1 MQEIAVAHVDAY
13 MAVAGAGAE
22 EHQVAHLNLVTFD
35 LFAAFQQFGGGA
47 RYLHAQAGQE
57 GEVNEAGAIHAA
69 GAQTAVAV
77 GDAFPVF
84 VLGLQGNAQGR
95 RFGHHFCHQGIQLL
109 LGLDIRGSVAWA
121 GFLLG
126 TGCRWAFGGR
136 FRVNGRPAGTAGQQ
150 EQQTT

>member
-1 MQEIAVAHVDAY
+1 MEEIAVTHVDAH

-22 EHQVAHLNLVTFD
+22 EHQVAHAD
-35 LFAAFQQFGGGA
+35 LITADFFAAFQQLGGGA

-57 GEVNEAGAIHAA
+57 GEVDEAGAIHTP
-69 GAQTAVAV
+69 GAQAAVAV

-84 VLGLQGNAQGR
+84 VLSLQGNPQRR
-95 RFGHHFCHQGIQLL
+95 RFGHYLCHQRIQFL
-109 LGLDIRGSVAWA
+109 LGLEIRGSVARA

-126 TGCRWAFGGR
+126 AGCRWAFGGR
-136 FRVNGRPAGTAGQQ
+136 FRASGRPAGTAGQQ